1 MPLPMPRGFEK
12 PYAAFLFDM
21 DGTILNSIRAAERV
35 WSDWARRHGLDVA
48 AFLPKM
54 HGSRGIDTITRLN
67 LPGVDP
73 EQEARLV
80 TEAEIA
86 DVGDVVAI
94 PGAAT
99 FLSSLPPDRWAI
111 VTSSPLR
118 LARRRLEA
126 AGLPLPRFMV
136 TAEDVTVGKPDP
148 QCYILGAERLGV
160 STEDCLVF
168 EDVAAGITAGEAA
181 GADVMVVT
189 TTHHHKMETTH
200 PTLSSYAEIAVRIS
214 ADHKMLIVPNAA

>member
-1 MPLPMPRGFEK
+1 MPRGFEK

-21 DGTILNSIRAAERV
+21 DGTILNSLRAAERV
-35 WSDWARRHGLDVA
+35 WGAWARRHGLDVA

-67 LPGVDP
+67 LPDVDP
-73 EQEARLV
+73 EHEAKLV

-86 DVGDVVAI
+86 DVDDVVAI
-94 PGAAT
+94 SGAAA
-99 FLSSLPPDRWAI
+99 FLSSLPPDCWAI

-126 AGLPLPRFMV
+126 AGLPLPKFMV
-136 TAEDVTVGKPDP
+136 TAEDVSIGKPNP

-160 STEDCLVF
+160 STRDCLVF

-189 TTHHHKMETTH
+189 ATHHDKMETLH
-200 PTLSSYAEIAVRIS
+200 PTLSSYDEISVRIS
-214 ADHKMLIVPNAA
+214 ADRKMLIVPNAA

>member
-1 MPLPMPRGFEK
+1 MSLPMPRGFEK

-21 DGTILNSIRAAERV
+21 DGTILNSIHAAERA

-48 AFLPKM
+48 EFLPKM

-73 EQEARLV
+73 EHEARLV

-86 DVGDVVAI
+86 DVSDVVPI
-94 PGAAT
+94 PGAAA

-118 LARRRLEA
+118 LAHRRLEA
-126 AGLPLPRFMV
+126 AGLPRPKFMV
-136 TAEDVTVGKPDP
+136 TAEDVKFGKPDP

-160 STEDCLVF
+160 SPRDCLVF
-168 EDVAAGITAGEAA
+168 EDVAAGILAGEAA

-189 TTHHHKMETTH
+189 ATHHQKMETPH
-200 PTLSSYAEIAVRIS
+200 PTFASYDEISIRIS
-214 ADHKMLIVPNAA
+214 GDRGMLIVPNAA